1 MVSHSIGN
9 YTIRKEQSLPEPS
22 VLFSKERMQKQP
34 MNPMYVQLDKMMH
47 VPRLALKLLATLNV
61 V

>member
-9 YTIRKEQSLPEPS
+9 YTIRKEQPLPEPS

-34 MNPMYVQLDKMMH
+34 MNPMYVQLEKMMH